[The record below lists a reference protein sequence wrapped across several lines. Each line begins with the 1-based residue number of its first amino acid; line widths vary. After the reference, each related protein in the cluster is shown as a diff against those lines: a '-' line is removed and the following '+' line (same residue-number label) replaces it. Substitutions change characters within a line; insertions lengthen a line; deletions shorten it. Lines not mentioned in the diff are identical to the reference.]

1 MFIHIIKKERDYI
14 DNRSFKQL
22 MVSFAALKIKL
33 TIMQK
38 YSVKPLSNIAKIG
51 LEKLEGTSCSLDEN
65 SEAPDGVLV
74 RSTKMTSDDLSAN
87 LKAISR
93 AGAGVNNIPIEKCTE
108 DGIVVFNTPG
118 ANANAV
124 KELVLAGLMLSS
136 RNVYASIDFVNKLTE
151 MNDMA
156 ELEPFLESNKKQFK
170 GNELAGSTLGVVG
183 LGAIGSK
190 VARMGVSLEMDVV
203 GYDPAISV
211 EAAWKLPSQIQPVGS
226 IEELFRISDYISI
239 HIPALSSTK
248 GIINKDLFKEARELS
263 LLNFAR
269 HEVVNT
275 SDVLEFLDKGNL
287 RNFITD
293 FPTPELIK
301 RANEKKDV
309 ILLPH
314 IGASTAQA
322 EENCAV
328 MAVNQMTD
336 FLETGNIK
344 NSVNF
349 PNVQLK
355 RTTEHRISIIN
366 KNVPAM
372 IGQIA
377 TALGELN
384 LNIAEMTNVSRGDI
398 AYNLID
404 IENGVDEKSIS
415 SLKGIENVIDVRL
428 IL

>member
-1 MFIHIIKKERDYI
+1 
-14 DNRSFKQL
+14 
-22 MVSFAALKIKL
+22 
-33 TIMQK
+33 MQEFL
-38 YSVKPLSNIAKIG
+38 VKPLSNIAQVG
-51 LEKLEGTSCSLDEN
+51 LDKLEGTSCVLNESA
-65 SEAPDGVLV
+65 SEPDGVLV
-74 RSTKMTSDDLSAN
+74 RSTKLSSEDLTDN

-93 AGAGVNNIPIEKCTE
+93 AGAGVNNIPVEECTE
-108 DGIVVFNTPG
+108 KGIVVFNTPG

-136 RNVYASIDFVNKLTE
+136 RNIYASIDFVNDLTDKIE
-151 MNDMA
+151 MS
-156 ELEPFLESNKKQFK
+156 ELEPYLESNKKQFK
-170 GNELAGSTLGVVG
+170 GNELSGSSLGVVG

-190 VARMGVSLEMDVV
+190 VARMGVALDMEVI
-203 GYDPAISV
+203 GFDPALSV
-211 EAAWKLPSQIQPVGS
+211 EAAWKLPSQVKPATTL
-226 IEELFRISDYISI
+226 EELFRVSDYISI
-239 HIPALSSTK
+239 HIPALPTTEK
-248 GIINKDLFKEARELS
+248 IINKDLFKFSNKLS

-275 SDVLEFLDKGNL
+275 QDVLNFIDKGNL

-328 MAVNQMTD
+328 MAVNQLTE
-336 FLETGNIK
+336 FLQTGNIV

-349 PNVQLK
+349 PDVRLN
-355 RTTEHRISIIN
+355 RTTDYRISIIN

-377 TALGELN
+377 TELGELK
-384 LNIAEMTNVSRGDI
+384 LNIAEMTNVSKGDI

-404 IENGVDEKSIS
+404 IENEVSEESINK
-415 SLKGIENVIDVRL
+415 LKGIENVIDVRL
-428 IL
+428 IG

>member
-1 MFIHIIKKERDYI
+1 
-14 DNRSFKQL
+14 
-22 MVSFAALKIKL
+22 
-33 TIMQK
+33 MQEFL
-38 YSVKPLSNIAKIG
+38 VKPLSNIAQVG
-51 LEKLEGTSCSLDEN
+51 LDKLEGTSCDLNEST
-65 SEAPDGVLV
+65 SEPDGVLV
-74 RSTKMTSDDLSAN
+74 RSTKLSSEDLTDN

-93 AGAGVNNIPIEKCTE
+93 AGAGVNNIPVEECTKK
-108 DGIVVFNTPG
+108 GIVVFNTPG

-136 RNVYASIDFVNKLTE
+136 RNIYASIDFVNDLTDKIE
-151 MNDMA
+151 MS
-156 ELEPFLESNKKQFK
+156 ELEPYLESNKKQFK
-170 GNELAGSTLGVVG
+170 GNELSGSSLGVVG

-190 VARMGVSLEMDVV
+190 VARMGVALDMEVI
-203 GYDPAISV
+203 GFDPALSV
-211 EAAWKLPSQIQPVGS
+211 EAAWKLPSQVKPATTL
-226 IEELFRISDYISI
+226 EELFRVSDYISI
-239 HIPALSSTK
+239 HIPALPTTEK
-248 GIINKDLFKEARELS
+248 IINKDLFKFSNNLS

-275 SDVLEFLDKGNL
+275 QDVLNFIDKGNL

-328 MAVNQMTD
+328 MAVNQLTE
-336 FLETGNIK
+336 FLQTGNII

-349 PNVQLK
+349 PDVRLN
-355 RTTEHRISIIN
+355 RTTDYRISIIN

-377 TALGELN
+377 TELGELK
-384 LNIAEMTNVSRGDI
+384 LNIAEMTNVSKGDI

-404 IENGVDEKSIS
+404 IENEVSEESINK
-415 SLKGIENVIDVRL
+415 LKGIENIIDVRL
-428 IL
+428 IC

>member
-1 MFIHIIKKERDYI
+1 MKKFTVRP
-14 DNRSFKQL
+14 
-22 MVSFAALKIKL
+22 
-33 TIMQK
+33 
-38 YSVKPLSNIAKIG
+38 YSSIAKIG
-51 LEKLEGTSCSLDEN
+51 LEKLDGTSCSLNEETT
-65 SEAPDGVLV
+65 SPDGILV
-74 RSTKMTSDDLSAN
+74 RSTKLDSSHLTEN

-93 AGAGVNNIPIEKCTE
+93 AGAGVNNIPVNSCTE
-108 DGIVVFNTPG
+108 KGIVVFNTPG

-136 RNVYASIDFVNKLTE
+136 RNVYASIDFVNKLSDMKE
-151 MNDMA
+151 MN

-190 VARMGVSLEMDVV
+190 VARMGVSLDMNVV
-203 GYDPAISV
+203 GFDPALSV
-211 EAAWKLPSQIQPVGS
+211 EAAWRLPSQVSPANS
-226 IEELFRISDYISI
+226 IEELFKVSDYVSI
-239 HIPALSSTK
+239 HIPALPTTE
-248 GIINKDLFKEARELS
+248 GIINKDLFKEANQLS

-275 SDVLEFLDKGNL
+275 SDVLDFIEKGNL
-287 RNFITD
+287 KNFITD
-293 FPTPELIK
+293 FPTPELIS
-301 RANEKKDV
+301 RANQEKDV

-349 PNVQLK
+349 PDVKLK
-355 RTTEHRISIIN
+355 KTSDHRISITN

-384 LNIAEMTNVSRGDI
+384 LNIAEMTNVSRGEV

-404 IENGVDEKSIS
+404 IENEVNEESITKLS
-415 SLKGIENVIDVRL
+415 EIENVINVRL
-428 IL
+428 IN

>member
-1 MFIHIIKKERDYI
+1 M
-14 DNRSFKQL
+14 L
-22 MVSFAALKIKL
+22 SFAASKIKL
-33 TIMQK
+33 YIMQN
-38 YSVKPLSNIAKIG
+38 YSVKPLSNIAQIG
-51 LEKLEGTSCSLDEN
+51 LDRLENTTCSLNEDT
-65 SEAPDGVLV
+65 EAPDGVLV
-74 RSTKMTSDDLSAN
+74 RSTKLSSSDLTKN

-93 AGAGVNNIPIEKCTE
+93 AGAGVNNIPVEECTE
-108 DGIVVFNTPG
+108 QGIVVFNTPG

-136 RNVYASIDFVNKLTE
+136 RNVYASIDFVNALSDMTE
-151 MNDMA
+151 MS
-156 ELEPFLESNKKQFK
+156 ELEPYLESNKKQFK

-190 VARMGVSLEMDVV
+190 VARMGVSLDMDVV
-203 GYDPAISV
+203 GFDPALSV
-211 EAAWKLPSQIQPVGS
+211 EAAWKLPSQVQPASS
-226 IEELFRISDYISI
+226 IEDLFRVSDYVSI
-239 HIPALSSTK
+239 HIPALATTE
-248 GIINKDLFKEARELS
+248 GIINKDLFQEANNLS

-275 SDVLEFLDKGNL
+275 SDVLEFIEKGNL

-293 FPTPELIK
+293 FPTPELIN
-301 RANEKKDV
+301 RANKEKDV

-328 MAVNQMTD
+328 MAVNQVVD

-355 RTTEHRISIIN
+355 RNTEYRISIMN

-377 TALGELN
+377 TTLGELG

-404 IENGVDEKSIS
+404 IENEVDAQSIAK
-415 SLKGIENVIDVRL
+415 LNQIEDVIDVRL
-428 IL
+428 IS

>member
-1 MFIHIIKKERDYI
+1 MKKFTVRPF
-14 DNRSFKQL
+14 S
-22 MVSFAALKIKL
+22 S
-33 TIMQK
+33 
-38 YSVKPLSNIAKIG
+38 IAKIG
-51 LEKLEGTSCSLDEN
+51 LEKLDGTSCSLNEETT
-65 SEAPDGVLV
+65 SPDGILV
-74 RSTKMTSDDLSAN
+74 RSTKLDSSHLTEN

-93 AGAGVNNIPIEKCTE
+93 AGAGVNNIPVNSCTE
-108 DGIVVFNTPG
+108 KGIVVFNTPG

-136 RNVYASIDFVNKLTE
+136 RNVYASIDFVNKLSDMKE
-151 MNDMA
+151 MN

-190 VARMGVSLEMDVV
+190 VARMGVSLDMNVV
-203 GYDPAISV
+203 GFDPALSV
-211 EAAWKLPSQIQPVGS
+211 EAAWRLPSQVSPANS
-226 IEELFRISDYISI
+226 IEELFKVSDYVSI
-239 HIPALSSTK
+239 HIPALPTTE
-248 GIINKDLFKEARELS
+248 GIINKDLFKEANQLS

-275 SDVLEFLDKGNL
+275 SDVLDFIEKGNL
-287 RNFITD
+287 KNFITD
-293 FPTPELIK
+293 FPTPELIS
-301 RANEKKDV
+301 RANQEKDV

-349 PNVQLK
+349 PDVKLK
-355 RTTEHRISIIN
+355 KTSDHRISITN

-384 LNIAEMTNVSRGDI
+384 LNIAEMTNVSRGEV

-404 IENGVDEKSIS
+404 IENEVNEESITKLS
-415 SLKGIENVIDVRL
+415 EIENVINVRL
-428 IL
+428 IN

>member
-1 MFIHIIKKERDYI
+1 M
-14 DNRSFKQL
+14 
-22 MVSFAALKIKL
+22 
-33 TIMQK
+33 TK
-38 YSVKPLSNIAKIG
+38 YSVKPMSNIAQVG
-51 LEKLEGTSCSLDEN
+51 LDKLDDTACILDE
-65 SEAPDGVLV
+65 STASPDGILV
-74 RSTKMTSDDLSAN
+74 RSTKLSKQDISDH

-93 AGAGVNNIPIEKCTE
+93 AGAGVNNIPVDVCTE
-108 DGIVVFNTPG
+108 MGVVVFNTPG

-136 RNVYASIDFVNKLTE
+136 RNVFDSIDFVKNLSSMQE
-151 MNDMA
+151 MA
-156 ELEPFLESNKKQFK
+156 ELEPYLESNKKQFK
-170 GNELAGSTLGVVG
+170 GSELAGSTLGVVG

-190 VARMGVSLEMDVV
+190 VARMGVALDMNVV
-203 GYDPAISV
+203 GYDPALSV
-211 EAAWKLPSQIQPVGS
+211 EAAWRLPSQVLPANS
-226 IEELFRISDYISI
+226 IEELFRESDYVSV
-239 HIPALSSTK
+239 HIPALPSTE
-248 GIINKDLFKEARELS
+248 GIINANLFQEAKNLS

-275 SDVLEFLDKGNL
+275 SDVLSCLGEGNL

-301 RANEKKDV
+301 RANSHGDV

-328 MAVNQMTD
+328 MAVNQITE
-336 FLETGNIK
+336 FLQTGNIK

-349 PNVQLK
+349 PDVHLK
-355 RTTEHRISIIN
+355 RTTDFRISITN
-366 KNVPAM
+366 RNVPAM

-377 TALGELN
+377 TALGDLN
-384 LNIAEMTNVSRGDI
+384 LNIAEMTNVSKGDI

-404 IENGVDEKSIS
+404 IENAVDDDSIS
-415 SLKGIENVIDVRL
+415 RLKEIENVINVRL
-428 IL
+428 IS

>member
-1 MFIHIIKKERDYI
+1 
-14 DNRSFKQL
+14 

-33 TIMQK
+33 INMQK
-38 YSVKPLSNIAKIG
+38 FTVKPMSNIAQIG
-51 LEKLEGTSCSLDEN
+51 LEKLEGTDCSLEEN
-65 SEAPDGVLV
+65 TDNPDGVLV
-74 RSTKMTSDDLSAN
+74 RSTKLSNDDLNSD

-93 AGAGVNNIPIEKCTE
+93 AGAGVNNIPVDSCTE
-108 DGIVVFNTPG
+108 QGIVVFNTPG

-136 RNVYASIDFVNKLTE
+136 RNVYASIDFVNELV
-151 MNDMA
+151 DMDQMSD
-156 ELEPFLESNKKQFK
+156 LEPFLESNKKQFK
-170 GNELAGSTLGVVG
+170 GSELAGSTLGVVG

-190 VARMGVSLEMDVV
+190 VARMGVALDMEVV
-203 GYDPAISV
+203 GYDPALSV
-211 EAAWKLPSQIQPVGS
+211 EAAWKLPSQVQPASS
-226 IEELFRISDYISI
+226 IEELFKVSDYISI
-239 HIPALSSTK
+239 HIPALPSTE
-248 GIINKDLFKEARELS
+248 GIINRDLFKEASNLS

-275 SDVLEFLDKGNL
+275 DDVLEYLDKGCL

-293 FPTPELIK
+293 FPTPGLIK
-301 RANEKKDV
+301 RANTNKDV
-309 ILLPH
+309 VLLPH

-328 MAVNQMTD
+328 MAVNQVVD
-336 FLETGNIK
+336 FLETGNIR

-355 RTTEHRISIIN
+355 RTTEFRISIIN

-384 LNIAEMTNVSRGDI
+384 LNIAEMTNVSRGEI

-404 IENGVDEKSIS
+404 IENEVNEESIS
-415 SLKGIENVIDVRL
+415 KLKEIENVINVRL
-428 IL
+428 IR

>member
-1 MFIHIIKKERDYI
+1 
-14 DNRSFKQL
+14 
-22 MVSFAALKIKL
+22 
-33 TIMQK
+33 MQEFL
-38 YSVKPLSNIAKIG
+38 VKPLSNIAQVG
-51 LEKLEGTSCSLDEN
+51 LDKLDGTSCDLNEST
-65 SEAPDGVLV
+65 SKPDGVLV
-74 RSTKMTSDDLSAN
+74 RSTKLSSEDLTDN

-93 AGAGVNNIPIEKCTE
+93 AGAGVNNIPVEECTE
-108 DGIVVFNTPG
+108 KGIVVFNTPG

-136 RNVYASIDFVNKLTE
+136 RNIYASIDFVNDLTDKIE
-151 MNDMA
+151 MS
-156 ELEPFLESNKKQFK
+156 ELEPYLESNKKQFK
-170 GNELAGSTLGVVG
+170 GNELSGSSLGVVG

-190 VARMGVSLEMDVV
+190 VARMGVALDMEVI
-203 GYDPAISV
+203 GFDPALSV
-211 EAAWKLPSQIQPVGS
+211 EAAWKLPSQVKPATTL
-226 IEELFRISDYISI
+226 EELFRVSDYISI
-239 HIPALSSTK
+239 HIPALPTTEK
-248 GIINKDLFKEARELS
+248 IINKDLFKFSNNLS

-275 SDVLEFLDKGNL
+275 QDVLNFIDKGNL

-293 FPTPELIK
+293 FPTPELIQ

-328 MAVNQMTD
+328 MAVNQFTE
-336 FLETGNIK
+336 FLQTGNIV

-349 PNVQLK
+349 PDVRLN
-355 RTTEHRISIIN
+355 RTTDYRISIIN

-377 TALGELN
+377 TELGELK
-384 LNIAEMTNVSRGDI
+384 LNIAEMTNVSKGDI

-404 IENGVDEKSIS
+404 IENEVSEESINK
-415 SLKGIENVIDVRL
+415 LKGIENVIDVRL
-428 IL
+428 IG

>member
-1 MFIHIIKKERDYI
+1 
-14 DNRSFKQL
+14 
-22 MVSFAALKIKL
+22 
-33 TIMQK
+33 MQN
-38 YSVKPLSNIAKIG
+38 YLVKPLSNIAQIG
-51 LEKLEGTSCSLDEN
+51 LDRLENTTCSLNEDT
-65 SEAPDGVLV
+65 EAPDGVLV
-74 RSTKMTSDDLSAN
+74 RSTKLSSSDLTKN

-93 AGAGVNNIPIEKCTE
+93 AGAGVNNIPVEECTE
-108 DGIVVFNTPG
+108 QGIVVFNTPG

-136 RNVYASIDFVNKLTE
+136 RNVYASIDFVNALSDMTE
-151 MNDMA
+151 MS
-156 ELEPFLESNKKQFK
+156 ELEPYLESNKKQFK

-190 VARMGVSLEMDVV
+190 VARMGVSLDMDVV
-203 GYDPAISV
+203 GFDPALSV
-211 EAAWKLPSQIQPVGS
+211 EAAWKLPSQVQPANS
-226 IEELFRISDYISI
+226 IEDLFRVSDYVSI
-239 HIPALSSTK
+239 HIPALATTE
-248 GIINKDLFKEARELS
+248 GIINKDLFQEANNLS

-275 SDVLEFLDKGNL
+275 SDVLEFIEKGNL

-293 FPTPELIK
+293 FPTPELIN
-301 RANEKKDV
+301 RANKEKDV

-328 MAVNQMTD
+328 MAVNQVVD

-355 RTTEHRISIIN
+355 RNTEYRISIMN

-377 TALGELN
+377 TTLGELG

-404 IENGVDEKSIS
+404 IENEVDAQSIAK
-415 SLKGIENVIDVRL
+415 LNQIEDVIDVRL
-428 IL
+428 IS

>member
-1 MFIHIIKKERDYI
+1 MKKFTVRPF
-14 DNRSFKQL
+14 S
-22 MVSFAALKIKL
+22 S
-33 TIMQK
+33 
-38 YSVKPLSNIAKIG
+38 IAKIG
-51 LEKLEGTSCSLDEN
+51 LEKLDGTSCSLNEET
-65 SEAPDGVLV
+65 SSPDGILV
-74 RSTKMTSDDLSAN
+74 RSTKLDSSHLTEN

-93 AGAGVNNIPIEKCTE
+93 AGAGVNNIPVNSCTE
-108 DGIVVFNTPG
+108 KGIVVFNTPG

-136 RNVYASIDFVNKLTE
+136 RNVYASIDFVNKLSDMKE
-151 MNDMA
+151 MN

-190 VARMGVSLEMDVV
+190 VARMGVSLDMNVV
-203 GYDPAISV
+203 GFDPALSV
-211 EAAWKLPSQIQPVGS
+211 EAAWRLPSQVSPANS
-226 IEELFRISDYISI
+226 IEELFKVSDYVSI
-239 HIPALSSTK
+239 HIPALPTTE
-248 GIINKDLFKEARELS
+248 GIINKDLFKEANQLS

-275 SDVLEFLDKGNL
+275 SDVLDFIEKGNL

-293 FPTPELIK
+293 FPTPELIS
-301 RANEKKDV
+301 RANQEKDV

-349 PNVQLK
+349 PDVKLK
-355 RTTEHRISIIN
+355 KTSDHRISITN

-384 LNIAEMTNVSRGDI
+384 LNIAEMTNVSRDEV

-404 IENGVDEKSIS
+404 IENEVNEESITKLS
-415 SLKGIENVIDVRL
+415 EIENVINVRL
-428 IL
+428 IN

>member
-1 MFIHIIKKERDYI
+1 MKKFTVRP
-14 DNRSFKQL
+14 
-22 MVSFAALKIKL
+22 
-33 TIMQK
+33 
-38 YSVKPLSNIAKIG
+38 YSSIAKIG
-51 LEKLEGTSCSLDEN
+51 LEKLDGTSCSLNEETR
-65 SEAPDGVLV
+65 SPDGILV
-74 RSTKMTSDDLSAN
+74 RSTKLDSSHLTEN

-93 AGAGVNNIPIEKCTE
+93 AGAGVNNIPVNSCTE
-108 DGIVVFNTPG
+108 KGIVVFNTPG

-136 RNVYASIDFVNKLTE
+136 RNVYASIDFVNKLSDMKE
-151 MNDMA
+151 MN

-190 VARMGVSLEMDVV
+190 VARMGVSLDMNVV
-203 GYDPAISV
+203 GFDPALSV
-211 EAAWKLPSQIQPVGS
+211 EAAWRLPSQVSPANS
-226 IEELFRISDYISI
+226 IEELFKVSDYVSI
-239 HIPALSSTK
+239 HIPALPTTE
-248 GIINKDLFKEARELS
+248 GIINKDLFKEASQLS

-275 SDVLEFLDKGNL
+275 LDVLDFIEKGNL

-293 FPTPELIK
+293 FPTPELIS
-301 RANEKKDV
+301 RANKEKDV

-349 PNVQLK
+349 PDVKLK
-355 RTTEHRISIIN
+355 RTSDHRISIIN

-384 LNIAEMTNVSRGDI
+384 LNIAEMTNVSRDEV

-404 IENGVDEKSIS
+404 IENEVNEESITKLS
-415 SLKGIENVIDVRL
+415 EIENVINVRL
-428 IL
+428 IN

>member
-1 MFIHIIKKERDYI
+1 MRDYI
-14 DNRSFKQL
+14 DYRSFKQL

-33 TIMQK
+33 INMQK
-38 YSVKPLSNIAKIG
+38 FTVKPMSNIAQIG
-51 LEKLEGTSCSLDEN
+51 LEKLEGTDCSLEEN
-65 SEAPDGVLV
+65 TDNPDGVLV
-74 RSTKMTSDDLSAN
+74 RSTKLSKDDLNSD

-93 AGAGVNNIPIEKCTE
+93 AGAGVNNIPVDSCTE
-108 DGIVVFNTPG
+108 QGIVVFNTPG

-136 RNVYASIDFVNKLTE
+136 RNVYASIDFVNELV
-151 MNDMA
+151 DMDQMSD
-156 ELEPFLESNKKQFK
+156 LEPFLESNKKQFK
-170 GNELAGSTLGVVG
+170 GSELAGSTLGVVG

-190 VARMGVSLEMDVV
+190 VARMGVALDMEVV
-203 GYDPAISV
+203 GYDPALSV
-211 EAAWKLPSQIQPVGS
+211 EAAWKLPSQVQPASS
-226 IEELFRISDYISI
+226 IEELFKVSDYISI
-239 HIPALSSTK
+239 HIPALPSTE
-248 GIINKDLFKEARELS
+248 GIINRDLFKEASNLS

-275 SDVLEFLDKGNL
+275 VDVLEYLDKGCL

-293 FPTPELIK
+293 FPTPGLIK
-301 RANEKKDV
+301 RANTNKDV
-309 ILLPH
+309 VLLPH

-328 MAVNQMTD
+328 MAVNQVVD
-336 FLETGNIK
+336 FLETGNIR

-355 RTTEHRISIIN
+355 RTTEFRISIIN

-404 IENGVDEKSIS
+404 IENEVNEESIS
-415 SLKGIENVIDVRL
+415 KLKAIENVINVRL
-428 IL
+428 IC

>member
-1 MFIHIIKKERDYI
+1 
-14 DNRSFKQL
+14 
-22 MVSFAALKIKL
+22 
-33 TIMQK
+33 MQE
-38 YSVKPLSNIAKIG
+38 YLVKPLSNIAQVG
-51 LEKLEGTSCSLDEN
+51 LDKLEGTSCDLNEST
-65 SEAPDGVLV
+65 SKPDGVLV
-74 RSTKMTSDDLSAN
+74 RSTKLSSDDLTDN

-93 AGAGVNNIPIEKCTE
+93 AGAGVNNIPVEECTE
-108 DGIVVFNTPG
+108 KGIVVFNTPG

-136 RNVYASIDFVNKLTE
+136 RNIYASIDFVNELTDKSE
-151 MNDMA
+151 MS

-170 GNELAGSTLGVVG
+170 GNELSGSTLGVVG

-190 VARMGVSLEMDVV
+190 VARMGVALDMEVI
-203 GYDPAISV
+203 GFDPALSV
-211 EAAWKLPSQIQPVGS
+211 EAAWKLPSQVKPAATL
-226 IEELFRISDYISI
+226 EELFRVSQYISI
-239 HIPALSSTK
+239 HIPALPSTEK
-248 GIINKDLFKEARELS
+248 IINKDLFKFSNNLS

-275 SDVLEFLDKGNL
+275 QDVLNFIDKGNL

-301 RANEKKDV
+301 RANDKKDV

-328 MAVNQMTD
+328 MAVNQLTE
-336 FLETGNIK
+336 FLQTGNII

-349 PNVQLK
+349 PDVRLN
-355 RTTEHRISIIN
+355 RTTDYRISIIN

-377 TALGELN
+377 TELGELN
-384 LNIAEMTNVSRGDI
+384 LNIAEMTNVSKGDI

-404 IENGVDEKSIS
+404 IENEVSEESINK
-415 SLKGIENVIDVRL
+415 LQGIENVIDVRL
-428 IL
+428 IG

>member
-1 MFIHIIKKERDYI
+1 
-14 DNRSFKQL
+14 
-22 MVSFAALKIKL
+22 
-33 TIMQK
+33 MQEFL
-38 YSVKPLSNIAKIG
+38 VKPLSNIAQVG
-51 LEKLEGTSCSLDEN
+51 LDKLEGTSCVLNESA
-65 SEAPDGVLV
+65 SEPDGVLV
-74 RSTKMTSDDLSAN
+74 RSTKLSSEDLTDN

-93 AGAGVNNIPIEKCTE
+93 AGAGVNNIPVEECTKK
-108 DGIVVFNTPG
+108 GIVVFNTPG

-136 RNVYASIDFVNKLTE
+136 RNIYASIDFVNDLTDKIE
-151 MNDMA
+151 MS
-156 ELEPFLESNKKQFK
+156 ELEPYLESNKKQFK
-170 GNELAGSTLGVVG
+170 GNELSGSSLGVVG

-190 VARMGVSLEMDVV
+190 VARMGVALDMEVI
-203 GYDPAISV
+203 GFDPALSV
-211 EAAWKLPSQIQPVGS
+211 EAAWKLPSQVKPATTL
-226 IEELFRISDYISI
+226 EELFRVSDYISI
-239 HIPALSSTK
+239 HIPALPTTEK
-248 GIINKDLFKEARELS
+248 IINKDLFKFSNNLS

-275 SDVLEFLDKGNL
+275 QDVLNFIDKGNL

-293 FPTPELIK
+293 FPTPELIQ

-328 MAVNQMTD
+328 MAVNQLTE
-336 FLETGNIK
+336 FLQTGNIV

-349 PNVQLK
+349 PDVRLN
-355 RTTEHRISIIN
+355 RTTDYRISIIN

-377 TALGELN
+377 TELGELK
-384 LNIAEMTNVSRGDI
+384 LNIAEMTNVSKGDI

-404 IENGVDEKSIS
+404 IENEVSEESINK
-415 SLKGIENVIDVRL
+415 LQGIENVIDVRL
-428 IL
+428 IG

>member
-1 MFIHIIKKERDYI
+1 
-14 DNRSFKQL
+14 
-22 MVSFAALKIKL
+22 
-33 TIMQK
+33 MQEFL
-38 YSVKPLSNIAKIG
+38 VKPLSNIAQVG
-51 LEKLEGTSCSLDEN
+51 LDKLEGTSCDLNEST
-65 SEAPDGVLV
+65 SEPDGVLV
-74 RSTKMTSDDLSAN
+74 RSTKLSSEDLTDN

-93 AGAGVNNIPIEKCTE
+93 AGAGVNNIPVDECTE
-108 DGIVVFNTPG
+108 KGIVVFNTPG

-136 RNVYASIDFVNKLTE
+136 RNIYASIDFVNDLTDKIE
-151 MNDMA
+151 MS
-156 ELEPFLESNKKQFK
+156 ELEPYLESNKKQFK
-170 GNELAGSTLGVVG
+170 GNELSGSSLGVVG

-190 VARMGVSLEMDVV
+190 VARMGVALDMEVI
-203 GYDPAISV
+203 GFDPALSV
-211 EAAWKLPSQIQPVGS
+211 EAAWKLPSQVKPATTL
-226 IEELFRISDYISI
+226 EELFRVSEYISI
-239 HIPALSSTK
+239 HIPALPTTEK
-248 GIINKDLFKEARELS
+248 IINKDLFKFSNKLS

-275 SDVLEFLDKGNL
+275 QDVLNFIDKGNL

-293 FPTPELIK
+293 FPTPELIQ

-328 MAVNQMTD
+328 MAVNQLTE
-336 FLETGNIK
+336 FLQTGNIV

-349 PNVQLK
+349 PDVRLN
-355 RTTEHRISIIN
+355 RTTDYRISIIN

-377 TALGELN
+377 TELGELK
-384 LNIAEMTNVSRGDI
+384 LNIAEMTNVSKGDI

-404 IENGVDEKSIS
+404 IENEVSEESINK
-415 SLKGIENVIDVRL
+415 LKGIENVIDVRL
-428 IL
+428 IG

>member
-51 LEKLEGTSCSLDEN
+51 LEKLEGTSCFLEEN

-74 RSTKMTSDDLSAN
+74 RSTKMTSDDLTAN

-93 AGAGVNNIPIEKCTE
+93 AGAGVNNIPVEKCTE
-108 DGIVVFNTPG
+108 EGIVVFNTPG

-156 ELEPFLESNKKQFK
+156 ELEPFLENNKKQFK

-190 VARMGVSLEMDVV
+190 VARMGVSLEMNVV

-239 HIPALSSTK
+239 HIPALSTTK
-248 GIINKDLFKEARELS
+248 GIINKDLFKEA
-263 LLNFAR
+263 
-269 HEVVNT
+269 VNCPC
-275 SDVLEFLDKGNL
+275 S
-287 RNFITD
+287 
-293 FPTPELIK
+293 
-301 RANEKKDV
+301 
-309 ILLPH
+309 ILL
-314 IGASTAQA
+314 GT
-322 EENCAV
+322 
-328 MAVNQMTD
+328 
-336 FLETGNIK
+336 
-344 NSVNF
+344 
-349 PNVQLK
+349 
-355 RTTEHRISIIN
+355 
-366 KNVPAM
+366 
-372 IGQIA
+372 
-377 TALGELN
+377 
-384 LNIAEMTNVSRGDI
+384 
-398 AYNLID
+398 
-404 IENGVDEKSIS
+404 
-415 SLKGIENVIDVRL
+415 RL
-428 IL
+428 

>member
-1 MFIHIIKKERDYI
+1 
-14 DNRSFKQL
+14 
-22 MVSFAALKIKL
+22 
-33 TIMQK
+33 MQK
-38 YSVKPLSNIAKIG
+38 FTVKPMSNIAQIG
-51 LEKLEGTSCSLDEN
+51 LEKLEGTDCSLEEN
-65 SEAPDGVLV
+65 TDNPDGVLV
-74 RSTKMTSDDLSAN
+74 RSTKLSNDDLNSD

-93 AGAGVNNIPIEKCTE
+93 AGAGVNNIPVDSCTE
-108 DGIVVFNTPG
+108 QGIVVFNTPG

-136 RNVYASIDFVNKLTE
+136 RNVYASIDFVNELV
-151 MNDMA
+151 DMDQMSD
-156 ELEPFLESNKKQFK
+156 LEPFLESNKKQFK
-170 GNELAGSTLGVVG
+170 GSELAGSTLGVVG

-190 VARMGVSLEMDVV
+190 VARMGVALDMEVV
-203 GYDPAISV
+203 GYDPALSV
-211 EAAWKLPSQIQPVGS
+211 EAAWKLPSQVQPASS
-226 IEELFRISDYISI
+226 IEELFKVSDYISI
-239 HIPALSSTK
+239 HIPALPSTE
-248 GIINKDLFKEARELS
+248 GIINRDLFKEASNLS

-275 SDVLEFLDKGNL
+275 DDVLEYLDKGCL

-293 FPTPELIK
+293 FPTPGLIK
-301 RANEKKDV
+301 RANTNKDV
-309 ILLPH
+309 VLLPH

-328 MAVNQMTD
+328 MAVNQVVD
-336 FLETGNIK
+336 FLETGNIR

-355 RTTEHRISIIN
+355 RTTEFRISIIN

-404 IENGVDEKSIS
+404 IENEVNEESIS
-415 SLKGIENVIDVRL
+415 KLKEIENVINVRL
-428 IL
+428 IR

>member
-1 MFIHIIKKERDYI
+1 MKKFTVGPFSSI
-14 DNRSFKQL
+14 D
-22 MVSFAALKIKL
+22 
-33 TIMQK
+33 
-38 YSVKPLSNIAKIG
+38 KIG
-51 LEKLEGTSCSLDEN
+51 LEKLDGASCSLNEET
-65 SEAPDGVLV
+65 SSPDGILV
-74 RSTKMTSDDLSAN
+74 RSTKLDSSHLTEN

-93 AGAGVNNIPIEKCTE
+93 AGAGVNNIPVNSCTE
-108 DGIVVFNTPG
+108 KGIVVFNTPG

-136 RNVYASIDFVNKLTE
+136 RNVYASIDFVNKLSDMKE
-151 MNDMA
+151 MN
-156 ELEPFLESNKKQFK
+156 ELEPFLESNKNQFK
-170 GNELAGSTLGVVG
+170 VNELAVSTLGVVV
-183 LGAIGSK
+183 LGAIVSK
-190 VARMGVSLEMDVV
+190 VARMGVSLDMNVV
-203 GYDPAISV
+203 GFDPALSV
-211 EAAWKLPSQIQPVGS
+211 EAAWRLPSQVSPANS
-226 IEELFRISDYISI
+226 IEELFKVSDYVSI
-239 HIPALSSTK
+239 HIPALPTTE
-248 GIINKDLFKEARELS
+248 GIINKDLFKEANQLS

-275 SDVLEFLDKGNL
+275 SDVLDFIEKGNL
-287 RNFITD
+287 KNFITD
-293 FPTPELIK
+293 FPTPELIS
-301 RANEKKDV
+301 RANQEKDV

-349 PNVQLK
+349 PDVKLK
-355 RTTEHRISIIN
+355 RTSDHRISIIN

-384 LNIAEMTNVSRGDI
+384 LNIAEMTNVSRDEV

-404 IENGVDEKSIS
+404 IENEVNEESITKLS
-415 SLKGIENVIDVRL
+415 EIENVINVRL
-428 IL
+428 IN

>member
-1 MFIHIIKKERDYI
+1 MRDYI
-14 DNRSFKQL
+14 DYRSFKQL

-33 TIMQK
+33 INMQK
-38 YSVKPLSNIAKIG
+38 FTVKPMSNIAQIG
-51 LEKLEGTSCSLDEN
+51 LEKLEGTDCSLEEN
-65 SEAPDGVLV
+65 TDNPDGVLV
-74 RSTKMTSDDLSAN
+74 RSTKLSNDDLNSD

-93 AGAGVNNIPIEKCTE
+93 AGAGVNNIPVDSCTE
-108 DGIVVFNTPG
+108 QGIVVFNTPG

-136 RNVYASIDFVNKLTE
+136 RNVYASIDFVNELV
-151 MNDMA
+151 DMDQMSD
-156 ELEPFLESNKKQFK
+156 LEPFLESNKKQFK
-170 GNELAGSTLGVVG
+170 GSELAGSTLGVVG

-190 VARMGVSLEMDVV
+190 VARMGVALDMEVV
-203 GYDPAISV
+203 GYDPALSV
-211 EAAWKLPSQIQPVGS
+211 EAAWKLPSQVQPASS
-226 IEELFRISDYISI
+226 IEELFKVSDYISI
-239 HIPALSSTK
+239 HIPALPSTE
-248 GIINKDLFKEARELS
+248 GIINRDLFKEASNLS

-275 SDVLEFLDKGNL
+275 DDVLEYLDKGCL

-293 FPTPELIK
+293 FPTPGLIK
-301 RANEKKDV
+301 RANTNKDV
-309 ILLPH
+309 VLLPH

-328 MAVNQMTD
+328 MAVNQVVD
-336 FLETGNIK
+336 FLETGNIR

-355 RTTEHRISIIN
+355 RTTEFRISIIN

-384 LNIAEMTNVSRGDI
+384 LNIAEMTNVSRGEI

-404 IENGVDEKSIS
+404 IENEVNEESIS
-415 SLKGIENVIDVRL
+415 KLKEIENVINVRL
-428 IL
+428 IR